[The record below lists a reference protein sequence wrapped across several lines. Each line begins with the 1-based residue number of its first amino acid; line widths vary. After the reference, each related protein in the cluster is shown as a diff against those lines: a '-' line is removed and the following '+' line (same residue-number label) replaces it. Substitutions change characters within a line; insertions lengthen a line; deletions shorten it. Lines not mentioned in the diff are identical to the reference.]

1 MAVTEPT
8 PKCERMGCRAD
19 ATTTREIRVGDQRVL
34 EALCDPHADA
44 FDKDVGFFYSVIN
57 RQEREE
63 TA

>member
-1 MAVTEPT
+1 MSEPT
-8 PKCERMGCRAD
+8 PTCERMGCRAD
-19 ATTTREIRVGDQRVL
+19 ATTVREIVIGEQRVL

-44 FDKDVGFFYSVIN
+44 WDHDVEFFRAMLD